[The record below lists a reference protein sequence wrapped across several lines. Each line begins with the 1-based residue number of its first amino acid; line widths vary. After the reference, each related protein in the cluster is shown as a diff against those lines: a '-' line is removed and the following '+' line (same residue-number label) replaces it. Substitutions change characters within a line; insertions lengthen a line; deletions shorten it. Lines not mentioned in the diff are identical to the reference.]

1 MNIIYPSVVT
11 IKQIRSTFS
20 PEIGLQMEIK
30 SYRVILKKEEPFT
43 DLKNELGVVKCQ
55 EAMVVFSPQK
65 SDENLSRS
73 YPMKDLQ
80 YSSVATLGSWFKK
93 SKVVH
98 LRFGSKDVFV
108 NVYLEPI
115 DHSPEF
121 LLTQI
126 LESIEKYKK
135 GTLPGIVG
143 SLIDKIGGEG
153 QKIIKEMGA
162 IIQSSSRELTTA
174 LSQTS
179 EFIHQAIQTANIL
192 ESFETD
198 EKTQSKTI
206 NLDLNDI
213 DEIMKRAL
221 ASEKID
227 AMISSLIAKG
237 LLSAKD
243 QNFQEAL
250 DALKIARDAAKNENL
265 EEYEKLAEE
274 NIRKVKEAETSVDMD
289 RFDPQ
294 FSEKAVKYAH
304 DARNIVADW
313 EESKLDESNNV

>member
-1 MNIIYPSVVT
+1 MKKFSFCAVT
-11 IKQIRSTFS
+11 IKQIRIAL
-20 PEIGLQMEIK
+20 PHEIGLQMEIK
-30 SYRVILKKEEPFT
+30 SYRVILKKEDPST
-43 DLKNELGVVKCQ
+43 GLKNELGALQCQ
-55 EAMVVFSPQK
+55 EAMIKFTPQK

-80 YSSVATLGSWFKK
+80 FSSVTTFGSWFRK

-98 LRFGSKDVFV
+98 LRFGTKDVFV
-108 NVYLEPI
+108 NVYLEPM

-126 LESIEKYKK
+126 LGCVENYKK

-143 SLIDKIGGEG
+143 SLIM
-153 QKIIKEMGA
+153 Q
-162 IIQSSSRELTTA
+162 
-174 LSQTS
+174 
-179 EFIHQAIQTANIL
+179 QAIQTANIL

-198 EKTQSKTI
+198 EQSQSKTI
-206 NLDLNDI
+206 NLDLKDI

-221 ASEKID
+221 ASDKID

-237 LLSAKD
+237 LVSAND

-250 DALKIARDAAKNENL
+250 EALKIARDAAKNENL

-274 NIRKVKEAETSVDMD
+274 NIKKVKEAETSNFMEP
-289 RFDPQ
+289 FDPQ
-294 FSEKAVKYAH
+294 FSEKATKYAH
-304 DARNIVADW
+304 DARNIVAEW
-313 EESKLDESNNV
+313 EESKLDETSNA

>member
-1 MNIIYPSVVT
+1 MKKFSFCAVT
-11 IKQIRSTFS
+11 IKQIRIAL
-20 PEIGLQMEIK
+20 PHEIGLQMEIK
-30 SYRVILKKEEPFT
+30 SYRVILKKEDPST
-43 DLKNELGVVKCQ
+43 DLKNELGALQCQ
-55 EAMVVFSPQK
+55 EAMIKFTPQK

-80 YSSVATLGSWFKK
+80 FSSVTTFGSWFRK

-98 LRFGSKDVFV
+98 LRFGTKDVFV
-108 NVYLEPI
+108 NVYLEPM

-126 LESIEKYKK
+126 LGCVENYKK

-162 IIQSSSRELTTA
+162 IIQSSSKEITSA
-174 LSQTS
+174 LSHTR
-179 EFIHQAIQTANIL
+179 EFMQQAIQTANIL

-198 EKTQSKTI
+198 EQSQSKTI
-206 NLDLNDI
+206 NLDLKDI

-221 ASEKID
+221 ASDKID

-237 LLSAKD
+237 LVSAND

-250 DALKIARDAAKNENL
+250 EALKIARDAAKNENL

-274 NIRKVKEAETSVDMD
+274 NIKKVKEAETSNFMEP
-289 RFDPQ
+289 FDPQ
-294 FSEKAVKYAH
+294 FSEKATKYAH
-304 DARNIVADW
+304 DARNIVAEW
-313 EESKLDESNNV
+313 EESKLDETSNA

>member
-1 MNIIYPSVVT
+1 
-11 IKQIRSTFS
+11 
-20 PEIGLQMEIK
+20 MEIK
-30 SYRVILKKEEPFT
+30 SYRVILKKEEPST
-43 DLKNELGVVKCQ
+43 DLKNEFGTLKCQ
-55 EAMVVFSPQK
+55 ESKILFAPQK
-65 SDENLSRS
+65 SDKNLTRS

-80 YSSVATLGSWFKK
+80 YSSIATIGSWFNK
-93 SKVVH
+93 SKAVH

-108 NVYLEPI
+108 NVFLEPM

-126 LESIEKYKK
+126 LECVENFKK

-143 SLIDKIGGEG
+143 SLIDKIGGES
-153 QKIIKEMGA
+153 QKIIKEVGA

-174 LSQTS
+174 LSQTT
-179 EFIHQAIQTANIL
+179 EFIQKAIQTANIL

-198 EKTQSKTI
+198 EQTQSKTM
-206 NLDLNDI
+206 NLDLGDI

-237 LLSAKD
+237 LVSANDK
-243 QNFQEAL
+243 NFQEAL
-250 DALKIARDAAKNENL
+250 EALKIARDAAKNENL

-274 NIRKVKEAETSVDMD
+274 NIRKVKEAETSNYMD
-289 RFDPQ
+289 TFDPQ
-294 FSEKAVKYAH
+294 FSEKATKYAH
-304 DARNIVADW
+304 DARNIVAEW
-313 EESKLDESNNV
+313 EESKPDESNNV